1 MLYAECSPEPGR
13 SLIADDLQRAP
24 LSEQLEAPLA
34 LNNNPQ
40 TFSALAGSSR

>member
-34 LNNNPQ
+34 LTHTPQ